1 MSAASLQPY
10 ARLGR
15 EIIFKFIEG
24 ETKVKKTNNCIIF
37 ILATV
42 FCGLLIGCAT
52 QTAVAPNTPVVA
64 SSPKPAPYLIQPG
77 DELGIKF
84 FYNPDLNETVL
95 VRPDGKI
102 SLQLVD
108 DVQAAGLTP
117 AQLDEALTQKYS
129 QELIKPAITVIVR
142 SFTGQRVYVGGEVN
156 RPSLV
161 SLTAG
166 MTALQAVINAG
177 GLKETAKLEDAI
189 VIRKGQD
196 TRPIPLRVDLSE
208 AIYGKNAEA
217 HFQLQPYDIVYV
229 PKTFIAKANKFV
241 NQYIERLILF
251 RGVSFGFTY
260 EGHDAGPAD

>member
-1 MSAASLQPY
+1 M
-10 ARLGR
+10 
-15 EIIFKFIEG
+15 
-24 ETKVKKTNNCIIF
+24 VK
-37 ILATV
+37 ILCKNLVFVVTV
-42 FCGLLIGCAT
+42 TLSGLLIGCAT
-52 QTAVAPNTPVVA
+52 QTPVAPNTALVA

-77 DELGIKF
+77 DQLDIKL
-84 FYNPDLNETVL
+84 FYNPELNETVL

-102 SLQLVD
+102 SLQLLD

-117 AQLDEALTQKYS
+117 AQLDKFLTEKYAP
-129 QELIKPAITVIVR
+129 ELIKPAITVIVR

-156 RPSLV
+156 RPGLV

-189 VIRKGQD
+189 VIRKGPD
-196 TRPIPLRVDLSE
+196 TRPIPLRVDLDK
-208 AIYGKNAEA
+208 AIYGRNAEA

-251 RGVSFGFTY
+251 KGVSFGFTY
-260 EGHDAGPAD
+260 EVHDAGPAD